1 LKLKIPTEKAI
12 EIFEKRKQEIS
23 QYGFEPSVWK
33 PTVENDCREIFDG
46 VDFRW
51 LDIGKIKFTTPLTS
65 AKEAIMSKGKVQAT
79 KLIESFIEQIREYSD
94 IAELKS
100 KEREK
105 YYESEYDNLQQ
116 ETTRIITQTN
126 ELIVDQNKYLDELRE
141 QDAEIERLN
150 KETVQL
156 SNLSISKL
164 FKLIGKL
171 PLMQSIGL
179 ISACIGIIGFSI
191 FCGTL
196 IEKGTNQ
203 SNRLDDKT
211 QIQKLILKED
221 KLNETIIELKAKNT
235 SQSEKIN
242 SLNKE
247 VTGLKNDLGKKNKAE

>member
-1 LKLKIPTEKAI
+1 MKLKIPTEKAI

-23 QYGFEPSVWK
+23 GYGFEPSVWK
-33 PTVENDCREIFDG
+33 STVENDCREIFDG

-65 AKEAIMSKGKVQAT
+65 EKENIMAKGKVQAT
-79 KLIESFIEQIREYSD
+79 KLMESYVEQIREYSE

-105 YYESEYDNLQQ
+105 YYESEYNNLTQ
-116 ETTRIITQTN
+116 ETGRIIGQTN
-126 ELIVDQNKYLDELRE
+126 ELMADQNKLLDELRE

-150 KETVQL
+150 SETVQL
-156 SNLSISKL
+156 SDLSISKL

-171 PLMQSIGL
+171 PLVQSIGL

-221 KLNETIIELKAKNT
+221 KLNENITELKETNT
-235 SQSEKIN
+235 TQSENIN

-247 VTGLKNDLGKKNKAE
+247 VITLKNALNKKKSAE

>member
-23 QYGFEPSVWK
+23 QYGFDPSVWK
-33 PTVENDCREIFDG
+33 STVENDCREIFDG

-51 LDIGKIKFTTPLTS
+51 LDVGKIKFTTPVTS
-65 AKEAIMSKGKVQAT
+65 SKESTFAKGKVQAT
-79 KLIESFIEQIREYSD
+79 KLIESFIQQIREYSD
-94 IAELKS
+94 IAELQS

-105 YYESEYDNLQQ
+105 YYESEYDNLQK
-116 ETTRIITQTN
+116 ETSRIIAQTN

-156 SNLSISKL
+156 SNLSITKL

-171 PLMQSIGL
+171 PLVQSIGL
-179 ISACIGIIGFSI
+179 ISACIGIIGFSL
-191 FCGTL
+191 FCGTI

-221 KLNETIIELKAKNT
+221 KLNEEIIDLKATNS
-235 SQSEKIN
+235 SQSEKLN

-247 VTGLKNDLGKKNKAE
+247 VIRLKTDLEKKNTAE